1 MEMNWRIVL
10 VRIVKAPEKRRAE
23 IVETADRLFRQHGY
37 AKCSVEMIIREIG
50 VAKGTFYYYFK
61 SKPDILEA
69 IVDKTLGEIV
79 AVAKSVADDPSL
91 SAMQKME
98 ALLGNSHIG
107 DNDSLEVAEM
117 LHLPENRELHELTN
131 IQTVLQLSPILAR
144 IVEQGIEEGAFDVDR
159 PLETI
164 QFLFTGAQ
172 FLTDGGMFS
181 FSDAELRAR
190 RLVTQ
195 SIIEKALGAEPG
207 SFDFMNPIRAVE

>member
-1 MEMNWRIVL
+1 MA
-10 VRIVKAPEKRRAE
+10 RIVKAPEERRAE

-69 IVDKTLGEIV
+69 IVDKTLSQIV
-79 AVAKSVADDPSL
+79 EMAKGIADQPSL
-91 SAMQKME
+91 TAMQKME

-107 DNDSLEVAEM
+107 EDDSLEVAEM

-131 IQTVLQLSPILAR
+131 IQTILQLSPILAR
-144 IVEQGIEEGAFDVDR
+144 IVEQGIGEGVFEVER

-172 FLTDGGMFS
+172 FLTDGDMFG
-181 FSDAELRAR
+181 FSDAELRTR

-195 SIIEKALGAEPG
+195 TILEKALGATPG

>member
-1 MEMNWRIVL
+1 
-10 VRIVKAPEKRRAE
+10 
-23 IVETADRLFRQHGY
+23 
-37 AKCSVEMIIREIG
+37 MIIREIG

-69 IVDKTLGEIV
+69 VVDKTLGQVVEM
-79 AVAKSVADDPSL
+79 AQSVADAPAL

-98 ALLGNSHIG
+98 ALLGGSHIG
-107 DNDSLEVAEM
+107 NDDSLDVAEM

-131 IQTVLQLSPILAR
+131 IQTVLQLSPILAQ
-144 IVEQGIEEGAFDVDR
+144 IVEQGVGEGVFDVEK

-172 FLTDGGMFS
+172 FLTDGGMFG
-181 FSDAELRAR
+181 FSDAELRVR

-195 SIIEKALGAEPG
+195 TIIEKALGAKPE
-207 SFDFMNPIRAVE
+207 SFSFMNPVRAVK

>member
-1 MEMNWRIVL
+1 MA
-10 VRIVKAPEKRRAE
+10 RIVKAPEERRAE
-23 IVETADRLFRQHGY
+23 IVETADRLFRERGY

-50 VAKGTFYYYFK
+50 IAKGTFYYYFK

-69 IVDKTLGEIV
+69 IVDRTLGKIV
-79 AVAKSVADDPSL
+79 DMANAVADDPSQ
-91 SAMQKME
+91 SAMQKMQ

-107 DNDSLEVAEM
+107 DDDSLEVAQM

-131 IQTVLQLSPILAR
+131 VQTVLRLSPILSR
-144 IVEQGIEEGAFDVDR
+144 IVEQGNKERVFDVDK

-172 FLTDGGMFS
+172 FLTDGDMFG
-181 FSDAELRAR
+181 FSETELRAR

-195 SIIEKALGAEPG
+195 TIIEKALGAAPG
-207 SFDFMNPIRAVE
+207 SFDFMNPVRAVE

>member
-1 MEMNWRIVL
+1 MA
-10 VRIVKAPEKRRAE
+10 RIVKAPEERRAE

-69 IVDKTLGEIV
+69 IVDKTLSQIV
-79 AVAKSVADDPSL
+79 ETARGVANEPSL
-91 SAMQKME
+91 TAMQKME

-107 DNDSLEVAEM
+107 GVDSLDVAEM

-131 IQTVLQLSPILAR
+131 IQTVLQLSPILAQ
-144 IVEQGIEEGAFDVDR
+144 IVEQGIGERVFDVEK

-172 FLTDGGMFS
+172 FLTDGGMFG
-181 FSDAELRAR
+181 FSDSELRTR
-190 RLVTQ
+190 RLVMQT
-195 SIIEKALGAEPG
+195 IVEKALGAEPG
-207 SFDFMNPIRAVE
+207 SFDFMNTIRAVV

>member
-1 MEMNWRIVL
+1 MA
-10 VRIVKAPEKRRAE
+10 RIVKAPEERRAE
-23 IVETADRLFRQHGY
+23 IVETADRLFREHGY
-37 AKCSVEMIIREIG
+37 ANCSVEMIIREIG

-61 SKPDILEA
+61 SKPDILQA
-69 IVDKTLGEIV
+69 IVDKTLGNIV
-79 AVAKSVADDPSL
+79 ELAETVAENAAL

-107 DNDSLEVAEM
+107 DDDSLEVAEM

-144 IVEQGIEEGAFDVDR
+144 IVEEGINEGVFDVEK

-172 FLTDGGMFS
+172 FLTDGGLFGFS
-181 FSDAELRAR
+181 EAELRSR
-190 RLVTQ
+190 RMVMQT
-195 SIIEKALGAEPG
+195 IIEKALGAKPG
-207 SFDFMNPIRAVE
+207 SFGFMNPIGAVE

>member
-1 MEMNWRIVL
+1 MA
-10 VRIVKAPEKRRAE
+10 RIVKAPEERRAE
-23 IVETADRLFRQHGY
+23 IVEAAERLFREVGY

-61 SKPDILEA
+61 SKPDILQA
-69 IVDKTLGEIV
+69 IVDTTLDKIV
-79 AVAKSVADDPSL
+79 EMAESVAEAPSL

-107 DNDSLEVAEM
+107 DDDSLEVAEM

-131 IQTVLQLSPILAR
+131 IQTVLRMSPILAR
-144 IVEQGIEEGAFDVDR
+144 IVEQGVKEGVFQVDR

-172 FLTDGGMFS
+172 FLTDGGMFG
-181 FSDAELRAR
+181 FSEPELRTR
-190 RLVTQ
+190 RLVMQT
-195 SIIEKALGAEPG
+195 IIEKALGAEPG
-207 SFDFMNPIRAVE
+207 SFWFMNPIRAVD

>member
-1 MEMNWRIVL
+1 
-10 VRIVKAPEKRRAE
+10 
-23 IVETADRLFRQHGY
+23 
-37 AKCSVEMIIREIG
+37 MIIREIG

-69 IVDKTLGEIV
+69 IVDKTLIQIV
-79 AVAKSVADDPSL
+79 EMAKGVADDSSL
-91 SAMQKME
+91 TAMQKME

-107 DNDSLEVAEM
+107 DDDSLQVAEM

-131 IQTVLQLSPILAR
+131 IQTILQLSPILAQ
-144 IVEQGIEEGAFDVDR
+144 IVEQGIGEGVFDVAR

-172 FLTDGGMFS
+172 FLTDGDIFGFS
-181 FSDAELRAR
+181 QSELRAR

-195 SIIEKALGAEPG
+195 TIIEKALGAEPG
-207 SFDFMNPIRAVE
+207 SFDFMNPVRVVK

>member
-1 MEMNWRIVL
+1 VNWRIAL
-10 VRIVKAPEKRRAE
+10 VRTVKAPEERRAE

-79 AVAKSVADDPSL
+79 AVAKSVADEPSL
-91 SAMQKME
+91 SAMQKMK

-107 DNDSLEVAEM
+107 DDDSLEVAEM

-144 IVEQGIEEGAFDVDR
+144 IVEQGIGEGAFDVDR

-172 FLTDGGMFS
+172 FLTDGGMFG

-190 RLVTQ
+190 RRVTQ
-195 SIIEKALGAEPG
+195 SIIEKTLGAEPG
-207 SFDFMNPIRAVE
+207 SFDFMNPIRAVK

>member
-1 MEMNWRIVL
+1 MA
-10 VRIVKAPEKRRAE
+10 RIVKAPEERRAE
-23 IVETADRLFRQHGY
+23 IVETADRLFRQYGY

-61 SKPDILEA
+61 SKPDILQA
-69 IVDKTLGEIV
+69 IVDKTLSQIV
-79 AVAKSVADDPSL
+79 EMAKGVADEPSL
-91 SAMQKME
+91 TAMQKME

-107 DNDSLEVAEM
+107 DDNSLEVAEM

-131 IQTVLQLSPILAR
+131 IQTVLQLSPILAQ
-144 IVEQGIEEGAFDVDR
+144 IVEQGIGEGVFEVER

-172 FLTDGGMFS
+172 FLTDGDMFG
-181 FSDAELRAR
+181 FSEAEIRKR

-195 SIIEKALGAEPG
+195 TIIEKALGAAPG

>member
-1 MEMNWRIVL
+1 M
-10 VRIVKAPEKRRAE
+10 VRTVKAPEERRAE
-23 IVETADRLFRQHGY
+23 IIETADRLFRQHGY
-37 AKCSVEMIIREIG
+37 ANCSVEMIIREIG

-79 AVAKSVADDPSL
+79 AVANSVAEEPSL
-91 SAMQKME
+91 SAMQKMK
-98 ALLGNSHIG
+98 ALLGNTHIG
-107 DNDSLEVAEM
+107 DDDSLEVADM

-144 IVEQGIEEGAFDVDR
+144 IVEQGIGEGTFDVDR

-172 FLTDGGMFS
+172 FLTDGGMFG

-207 SFDFMNPIRAVE
+207 SFDFMNPIRTVE